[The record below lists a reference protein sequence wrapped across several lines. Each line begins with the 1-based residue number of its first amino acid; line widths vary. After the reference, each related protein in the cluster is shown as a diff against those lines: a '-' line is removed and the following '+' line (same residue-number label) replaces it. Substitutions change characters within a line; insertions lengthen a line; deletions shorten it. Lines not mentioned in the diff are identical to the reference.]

1 MTVDDKH
8 YVRCFEA
15 LKDSNLFGNLNHDI
29 LHQLLLNM
37 TLEKWSES
45 NFKSG
50 KDLERSRFRFI
61 ISGRL
66 KRYQI
71 NAETGREHTIYIL
84 SKGDVFDILYL
95 LDDNAHEVYWETIDD
110 MELLNIPIAKM
121 RLLIETN
128 PSLNKNILLYLGKR
142 MLFLERAVTDM
153 SLHTTIVRLSKL
165 LLNNIN
171 QQSNKLE
178 LINNLSN
185 EEIASLIGTT
195 RAVVNRHLQE
205 LKKCGAIDINHKH
218 IDIKNIKLLLSIA
231 EENFLFLNKQP

>member
-153 SLHTTIVRLSKL
+153 SLHSTIVRLSKL

>member
-1 MTVDDKH
+1 MKTDDKH
-8 YVRCFEA
+8 YLRCLES
-15 LKDSNLFGNLNHDI
+15 LKDSTLFGNLNHDI

-45 NFKSG
+45 VFISG
-50 KDLERSRFRFI
+50 IDLELSRFRFI

-66 KRYQI
+66 KSYQI

-95 LDDNAHEVYWETIDD
+95 LDDKIHEVYWETIDD
-110 MELLNIPIAKM
+110 MEILDIPIAKM

-142 MLFLERAVTDM
+142 MLFLEMAITDM
-153 SLHTTIVRLSKL
+153 SLHNTIVRLSKL

-185 EEIASLIGTT
+185 DEIASLIGTT

-205 LKKCGAIDINHKH
+205 LKQCGAINIKHKQ
-218 IDIKNIKLLLSIA
+218 IDIKNINLLLSIA
-231 EENFLFLNKQP
+231 EKNLRYLNKQH

>member
-1 MTVDDKH
+1 MTIDDKH
-8 YVRCFEA
+8 YVRCLEA
-15 LKDSNLFGNLNHDI
+15 LNDSKLFGNLNNDI
-29 LHQLLLNM
+29 ILQLLLNM

-45 NFKSG
+45 NFLSG

-110 MELLNIPIAKM
+110 LEILNMSIEKM

-142 MLFLERAVTDM
+142 MLFLEKSVTDM
-153 SLHTTIVRLSKL
+153 SLHNTIVRLSKL

-171 QQSNKLE
+171 KQSHKLE

-185 EEIASLIGTT
+185 DEIASLIGTT

-205 LKKCGAIDINHKH
+205 LKKCGAIDINHKQ
-218 IDIKNIKLLLSIA
+218 IDIKNINLLLTIA
-231 EENFLFLNKQP
+231 EKNLFHPKKQH